1 MAIASVLAAVR
12 LTNPVVDRPVMVSCE
27 IEPPRAVEV
36 PAIVMLELASCALLI
51 VPDKA
56 LVGIV
61 LDALTTPDDAD
72 KYPDKLVAKVVVPVA
87 VRLAAVNVPV
97 NVGLADN
104 TVEPVPVEVVTP
116 VPPFATGSVPFT
128 CEVRLIVPE
137 RADVGIVVLA
147 VIALVPLP

>member
-1 MAIASVLAAVR
+1 
-12 LTNPVVDRPVMVSCE
+12 MVSCE

-36 PAIVMLELASCALLI
+36 PAIVMLELASCALVI

-56 LVGIV
+56 VVGIV

-72 KYPDKLVAKVVVPVA
+72 RYPVKLVANVVVPVA

-97 NVGLADN
+97 NVGLADK

-116 VPPFATGSVPFT
+116 VPPFATGSVPLT
-128 CEVRLIVPE
+128 CDVRLTVPD

>member
-1 MAIASVLAAVR
+1 M
-12 LTNPVVDRPVMVSCE
+12 
-27 IEPPRAVEV
+27 
-36 PAIVMLELASCALLI
+36 
-51 VPDKA
+51 
-56 LVGIV
+56 
-61 LDALTTPDDAD
+61 
-72 KYPDKLVAKVVVPVA
+72 PVA

-116 VPPFATGSVPFT
+116 VPPFATGSVPLT

>member
-128 CEVRLIVPE
+128 CEVRLI
-137 RADVGIVVLA
+137 A
-147 VIALVPLP
+147 VSYTHLTLPTNREV